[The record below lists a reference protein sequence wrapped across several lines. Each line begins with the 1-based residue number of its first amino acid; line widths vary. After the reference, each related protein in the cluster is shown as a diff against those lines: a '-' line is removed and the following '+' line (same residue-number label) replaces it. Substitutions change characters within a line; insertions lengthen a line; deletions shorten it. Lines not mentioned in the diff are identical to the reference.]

1 MLFDKI
7 TRDLAKGIT
16 VLQGEEIRE
25 KPRGRRRG
33 CGVSGL
39 PEGGP
44 VFG

>member
-1 MLFDKI
+1 MLFDQI
-7 TRDLAKGIT
+7 TRDPAKGIT

-25 KPRGRRRG
+25 KPRGMRRG
-33 CGVSGL
+33 RGGSGL